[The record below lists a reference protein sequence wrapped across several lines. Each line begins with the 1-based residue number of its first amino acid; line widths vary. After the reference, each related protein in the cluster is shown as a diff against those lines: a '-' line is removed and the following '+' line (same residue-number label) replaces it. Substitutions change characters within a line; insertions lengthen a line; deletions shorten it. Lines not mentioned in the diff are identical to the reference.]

1 MINNDKV
8 EGAVNEGAVEEDF
21 IGPMPVFCNDILPT
35 SYNDL
40 SKFETNMVTSMID
53 TTLMSIE
60 ADSVSYET
68 NDDVAEEKESNDVE
82 VETEPDVKTDT
93 EVDIKE
99 EIEKPEPEPEPEPEI
114 EVEEESE
121 PDVEVDEPEPEP
133 DVEEE
138 PEPEPEP
145 EPDVEEELEPEP
157 EPDVEEEP
165 EPEPET
171 PQTQFLLTINAPD
184 SLYSSYPIYLSDYDR
199 ETLAHLVMGE
209 FGTGGFTGCALIAQC
224 VRDAMVRF
232 GYGSVNE
239 VIAGMNYVGWY
250 SGQPSSHVYEAISY
264 IFDQGNAAVQHEVL
278 VMYAANIM
286 YSGWHE
292 SQQFVVQYGNVRF
305 FDYW

>member
-8 EGAVNEGAVEEDF
+8 EEAACEEVVEDDI

-68 NDDVAEEKESNDVE
+68 NDDVEEKESNDVE

-93 EVDIKE
+93 EVDVKE
-99 EIEKPEPEPEPEPEI
+99 EIEKPEPKPEPEPEI
-114 EVEEESE
+114 EVEEEEEEEPE

-138 PEPEPEP
+138 PKPEP
-145 EPDVEEELEPEP
+145 EPEP

-171 PQTQFLLTINAPD
+171 PQTQFLLTINNPD
-184 SLYSSYPIYLSDYDR
+184 SSYSPYPIYLSDYDR

-264 IFDQGNAAVQHEVL
+264 IFDQGNAAVQHEIL

-292 SQQFVVQYGNVRF
+292 SQQFVVQYSNVRF